1 MFAKLFIFCSLFFL
15 AGCGSSPSSSQN
27 YEIAIDPSWAP
38 LNFQDRQN
46 NVLGFATELL
56 TEVSNQGKISISLLN
71 TNWDSLLE
79 GLKAQKYQGVLTSLY
94 PYNFNQDLYSF
105 SEPFLLLGPVLIVP
119 MQSSDSSLENMSE
132 KAVGAVLGSSEVLV
146 LEKDPTILI
155 HTYDTIPDVLNDL
168 VAGNIQAALLP
179 SLTASAYVNH
189 LYFRKLKIA
198 SKPLTEE
205 ALRLI
210 TLKGKSPQLIEKFNK
225 AIDHMKKN
233 GDYEKLLSKWDL
245 SS

>member
-15 AGCGSSPSSSQN
+15 TGCGSSPSSSQN
-27 YEIAIDPSWAP
+27 YEIAIDPTWAP

-56 TEVSNQGKISISLLN
+56 TEVSKQESISISLLN
-71 TNWDSLLE
+71 TNWDSLFE
-79 GLKAQKYQGVLTSLY
+79 GLKVQKYQAVLSSLY

-105 SEPFLLLGPVLIVP
+105 SDPFLQLGPVLIV
-119 MQSSDSSLENMSE
+119 QAESSAQSLEDLSE
-132 KAVGAVLGSSEVLV
+132 KAVGTVLGSPEVLL

-155 HTYDTIPDVLNDL
+155 HTYDNIPDTLNDL
-168 VAGNIQAALLP
+168 AAGNIQAALIP
-179 SLTASAYVNH
+179 SLTARAYVNH
-189 LYFRKLKIA
+189 LYFRKLKIV

-210 TLKGKSPQLIEKFNK
+210 TLKGKSPQLVEKFNK
-225 AIDHMKKN
+225 ELHDMKKN
-233 GDYEKLLSKWDL
+233 GVQ
-245 SS
+245 

>member
-15 AGCGSSPSSSQN
+15 AGCGAPSSSQN

-56 TEVSNQGKISISLLN
+56 TEVSKQEKISISLLN

-105 SEPFLLLGPVLIVP
+105 SEAFLELGPVLIVAA
-119 MQSSDSSLENMSE
+119 QSSDLSLEKMSE
-132 KAVGAVLGSSEVLV
+132 KAVGAVVGSPEILI

-155 HTYDTIPDVLNDL
+155 HTYDTIPDALNDL

-210 TLKGKSPQLIEKFNK
+210 TLKGKSPQLIEKFNN
-225 AIDHMKKN
+225 ALDLMKKN
-233 GDYEKLLSKWDL
+233 GDYEKLLAKWDL